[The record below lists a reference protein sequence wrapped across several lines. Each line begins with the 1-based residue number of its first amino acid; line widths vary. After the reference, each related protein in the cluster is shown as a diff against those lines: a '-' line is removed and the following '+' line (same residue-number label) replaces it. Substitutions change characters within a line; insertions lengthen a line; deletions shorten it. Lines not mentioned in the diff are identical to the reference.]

1 MRLPLVNVSSC
12 PDKGLDALLQMNDP
26 LLDLYEWIIILI
38 ALEQIL
44 SLSLIATR
52 TYKYLT
58 YFVDDTLTNCKVPT
72 GLILW
77 WSVFTAASVFLIGI
91 TMRANVAVFAKTIHV
106 FLEALFLINFYSAL
120 KSNTIS
126 AGVSIIIGLVA
137 LWVLS
142 FSDCNETVGLAALA
156 GLTLDLFNFLSYLF
170 LAFTQRMNRNLWTF
184 VHGLGWHALYVIIFT
199 CINIYTFPQAS
210 YATLRLLGAAIN
222 IVSVELFILLL
233 VRIHLD
239 SELLAGWTT
248 IGEWKQSLNATNV
261 WDNDRVIVCRKQV
274 SSSHS
279 AQESAY
285 VKGSLYKFW
294 FGFDSSTIRC
304 INENLEHY
312 LFVFKTRQYKVVK
325 NVNMNTKV
333 YVYDFSIVRAFRLFL
348 ATLVSIVLWYV

>member
-1 MRLPLVNVSSC
+1 MRLPLVNISNC
-12 PDKGLDALLQMNDP
+12 PDKGLEALLQMNDP
-26 LLDLYEWIIILI
+26 LLDFYEWVIILV
-38 ALEQIL
+38 ALEQLLTL
-44 SLSLIATR
+44 SLVATR
-52 TYKYLT
+52 TYNSLT
-58 YFVDDTLTNCKVPT
+58 YFVNDIFTNCKVAT

-77 WSVFTAASVFLIGI
+77 WSIFTAASVLLIGI
-91 TMRANVAVFAKTIHV
+91 TMRANIAVYAKTIHV
-106 FLEALFLINFYSAL
+106 FVEALFLINFYSAL
-120 KSNTIS
+120 KSNTVS
-126 AGVSIIIGLVA
+126 AGVSLIIGFVA

-142 FSDCNETVGLAALA
+142 FADCDESVGLAALS
-156 GLTLDLFNFLSYLF
+156 GLTLDLFNFVSYLF
-170 LAFTQRMNRNLWTF
+170 LAFTQPGNRNLWTF
-184 VHGLGWHALYVIIFT
+184 VHGLGWHALYVIIFS
-199 CINIYTFPQAS
+199 CINVYTFPQAS
-210 YATLRLLGAAIN
+210 YATLRLLGAAFN

-233 VRIHLD
+233 VRIHLN

-261 WDNDRVIVCRKQV
+261 WDGNRVIVCCKQV

-294 FGFDSSTIRC
+294 FGFYSSTIRC

-312 LFVFKTRQYKVVK
+312 LFVFKTKQYKVEK

-333 YVYDFSIVRAFRLFL
+333 YVYDFSIVRAVRLFI